1 MAANSIR
8 KSNEFALPKKTS
20 EDTCLRKV
28 HDLNFPYSKLAI
40 GIFGDRFEHCIVIEV
55 RSSYKRTK
63 HGANARAIFNA
74 LVWRTGPRMDFRM
87 KPKAPLAR
95 SVWPQIGRVMDKTT
109 DPMKFREMIF
119 C

>member
-1 MAANSIR
+1 
-8 KSNEFALPKKTS
+8 
-20 EDTCLRKV
+20 
-28 HDLNFPYSKLAI
+28 
-40 GIFGDRFEHCIVIEV
+40 
-55 RSSYKRTK
+55 
-63 HGANARAIFNA
+63 
-74 LVWRTGPRMDFRM
+74 MDFRM